1 MKGEVWATGSDEEW
15 CFWNLSAVDF
25 NNLLSLEEIQMILP
39 LALLRKT
46 KRGEVKETE
55 GEGGREGERKTEGEE
70 EGGNFKDSTL

>member
-1 MKGEVWATGSDEEW
+1 
-15 CFWNLSAVDF
+15 
-25 NNLLSLEEIQMILP
+25 MILP

-46 KRGEVKETE
+46 ERGEVKETE